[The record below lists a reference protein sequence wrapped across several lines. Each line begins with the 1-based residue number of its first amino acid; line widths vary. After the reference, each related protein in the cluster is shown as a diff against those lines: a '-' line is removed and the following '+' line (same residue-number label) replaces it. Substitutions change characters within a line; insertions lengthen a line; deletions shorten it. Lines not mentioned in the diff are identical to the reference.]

1 MTRISRAVSIAT
13 SFSPSR
19 GIAVHP
25 NMDAAASSGSTD
37 FDKQTGSST
46 SDGYHIDTI
55 GPYESGSTYSFN
67 NNATTMKVGYQA
79 PDEIGAA
86 DGYSWSIF
94 ARIAGVTIPQGST
107 IDSATIKFYTPASS
121 SATGKSVTIDGNDV
135 NSAAIPTNEGH
146 IRSATKTSATVSWT
160 FGSISGGSIESPEI
174 KTIVQEIVNR
184 AGWASGNAMT
194 IYLHTPTTSS
204 DWDLTVRTYDHSSG
218 QAPHINITYS

>member
-1 MTRISRAVSIAT
+1 MTRISRAVSLAT
-13 SFSPSR
+13 SFALSR
-19 GIAVHP
+19 GIDVYPHMDVAAV
-25 NMDAAASSGSTD
+25 SGSTSL
-37 FDKQTGSST
+37 DKKVGGST

-55 GPYESGSTYSFN
+55 APYGSGSTYTFN

-79 PDEIGAA
+79 ADDMTPA

-94 ARIAGVTIPQGST
+94 ARIAGVDVPQGST
-107 IDSATIKFYTPASS
+107 IETAILHFHQPVSS

-135 NSAAIPTNEGH
+135 DTAAIPSAEAD
-146 IRSATKTSATVSWT
+146 IRSATKTTATVSWT
-160 FGSISGGSIESPEI
+160 IGTISGTTVDTPEI

-194 IYLHTPTTSS
+194 IYIHTPSTSA
-204 DWDLTVRTYDHSSG
+204 DWDLTARSYDHSAG

>member
-13 SFSPSR
+13 SFSPTR

-25 NMDAAASSGSTD
+25 HMDVAAVSGSTD
-37 FDKQTGSST
+37 LDKKVGGST

-55 GPYESGSTYSFN
+55 GPYGAGSTYSFD
-67 NNATTMKVGYQA
+67 NNAATMKVGYQA
-79 PDEIGAA
+79 PDEMSPA

-94 ARIAGVTIPQGST
+94 ARIAGLTIPQGST
-107 IDSATIKFYTPASS
+107 IDSATIHFHTPVSS
-121 SATGKSVTIDGNDV
+121 SATGKTVIIDGNDIDT
-135 NSAAIPTNEGH
+135 AAIPTDEGH

-160 FGSISGGSIESPEI
+160 FGAISGGTVESPEI